1 MRKITLLF
9 AVLLSL
15 AGVTQVKADELTV
28 SDGTN
33 SNEYV
38 PFYGNWADA
47 YQKCEF
53 IIPAADL
60 STLTGKDITAL
71 KFYSNTANQNWNGTF
86 QVFLK
91 EVEATT
97 LTAFLGTTDATVVFE
112 GDGVSVSADKEMAI
126 TFTTNYS
133 YKGGNLLVG
142 IYQTKVG
149 NYKSMKFYGIS
160 QTSNTAWQGYSS
172 SSLDAITGSAKTFI
186 PKTTLTYE
194 AKVEG
199 AGFAA
204 YDGTTKL
211 TSPYAYNYGLA
222 TAGTEKVFTL
232 KNPGTESVNVSVEK
246 TGDFGATLS
255 ASSIAAG
262 GEVTLTVT
270 MADATG
276 NGTITVKPEGL
287 DDFVINVSGTIRD
300 ANKVYET
307 LLTGSIPED
316 WTTSGGTWSWSTTN
330 GASNTAWYETSN
342 YRLITPKLTIA
353 EGEQFFFDAQG
364 TYDGYQGVI
373 FEYSA
378 DGTNWTASSTTTTV
392 NTNWQT
398 FAVSDIPAGNY
409 YIALHGWHVNIRN
422 FYGGQ
427 IPNEPKMVV
436 TQPASLDFGVITEAT
451 AKTFTIANTGLA
463 TLEGISVTSS
473 NSSIFAVTGAP
484 TSLAA
489 GASAEVTITMSA
501 ANTGALSSE
510 ITVSAT
516 GMEDVKFTVTGVV
529 MPDGLSKEEFT
540 DGLPANWTNASWTFA
555 NGEATG
561 KSSSA
566 YLTTPKLVIS
576 EGDMI
581 VIKAKRADSDATD
594 YITIQGSNDNG
605 ATWTAYSKK
614 ISGSEGLTYP
624 DYATLVLSDVPTTV
638 NKIRFVGYY
647 VVVDEVAGLTYAPVL
662 TVTKGGEAVS
672 TPASYDFGETAAD
685 ATVTYNFANAGAGTI
700 NITNVAITGDGA
712 AAYSTNWTESVAAP
726 FALTITRT
734 YDANRTEAQAAVVT
748 VTTSEGD
755 FVINVTGTDKAAN
768 APELAVSTNAI
779 DFVKVI
785 ADAVETVTVTNNGTG
800 SMTVNIASDSED
812 FVVSATEL
820 TEIGAGESKT
830 FDVTFKYGTP
840 YGVKNGNITV
850 TPTYDANAAQTII
863 VTGKAKDPN
872 VWSEDFAAG
881 ELPTGWDAGA
891 NWTIAEGVAKGSW
904 TSSANYLTTAPLTV
918 SATTDELTFDYVTTG
933 GNVSIAIQMS
943 KDGGDWTTCAAT
955 PVIPTYMSNGTSG
968 TATITGLEAGSYQ
981 FRFKNDDYNLDNFE
995 GFKLNLP
1002 EHMAIISEYTIPES
1016 SSWTVT
1022 MKEGQSFDATV
1033 TVKEQRGVA
1042 EELTAK
1048 LYMGEEVIGT
1058 ATGSVEAKGTK
1069 VLTITATPNVAAAEG
1084 AQMHIEVEWAGAT
1097 MKTEEVTRYVAA
1109 ITYLTL
1115 DETSSDAVVAGTYD
1129 NVTLKRQ
1136 FAEGWNTV
1144 CLPFTVNDV
1153 EAFFGENAKAYEFS
1167 GYNDNGNL
1175 SFSKVTKLNASY
1187 PYIVYVPAAITE
1199 DIELKDITIDAS
1211 AWYTRKT
1218 NSSNAAVYFR
1228 GTYAPVAAGAWTKN
1242 ADTDVIYG
1250 LNGNK
1255 LQKAGA
1261 AASIKGFRAYF
1272 DVPAAAEGR
1281 LAISF
1286 DGETTGI
1293 ATIKAD
1299 GSLEIEGAYNLNGQ
1313 RVAAPQKGLY
1323 IVNGKKVVIK

>member
-15 AGVTQVKADELTV
+15 AGVTQVKAE
-28 SDGTN
+28 
-33 SNEYV
+33 
-38 PFYGNWADA
+38 
-47 YQKCEF
+47 
-53 IIPAADL
+53 
-60 STLTGKDITAL
+60 
-71 KFYSNTANQNWNGTF
+71 
-86 QVFLK
+86 
-91 EVEATT
+91 T
-97 LTAFLGTTDATVVFE
+97 LTANFNSGLPEGWSTVGSVTNDDSRARSGKGLWTSAKSTTDNYVITEAVEGTFEFYARAYNKSYASTVVVYEYTGSGLGTQLYT
-112 GDGVSVSADKEMAI
+112 
-126 TFTTNYS
+126 
-133 YKGGNLLVG
+133 
-142 IYQTKVG
+142 
-149 NYKSMKFYGIS
+149 
-160 QTSNTAWQGYSS
+160 
-172 SSLDAITGSAKTFI
+172 TGSMYTSSTPSWSKYSFTINNGSQLAIVLNYAAIDDVTYTQMEVADG
-186 PKTTLTYE
+186 PALTI
-194 AKVEG
+194 K
-199 AGFAA
+199 
-204 YDGTTKL
+204 DGSTKI
-211 TSPYAYNYGLA
+211 TSPHIFNFGLA
-222 TAGTEKVFTL
+222 TAGTTHTFTL
-232 KNPGTESVNVSVEK
+232 SNPGTATLEGLAVAE
-246 TGDFGATLS
+246 TGNFGATLS
-255 ASSIAAG
+255 ATTIAAG
-262 GEVTLTVT
+262 GEATLTIT
-270 MADATG
+270 MPASTG
-276 NGTITVKPEGL
+276 SSEITISSTTDGI
-287 DDFVINVSGTIRD
+287 DNFVINASGIVRD
-300 ANKVYET
+300 NNKVYLDFANGQIPDGWT
-307 LLTGSIPED
+307 SVAIGSYASSYGSE
-316 WTTSGGTWSWSTTN
+316 WAASEGYVSQSGSSSSYEWAFTS
-330 GASNTAWYETSN
+330 
-342 YRLITPKLTIA
+342 PKLTFS
-353 EGEQFFFDAQG
+353 EGETILFE
-364 TYDGYQGVI
+364 TEKYSSSTWYNPSIKV
-373 FEYSA
+373 EYSTDGSTWTTIGSAYTDDSYDTWTSRSAVIPTA
-378 DGTNWTASSTTTTV
+378 DAK
-392 NTNWQT
+392 
-398 FAVSDIPAGNY
+398 
-409 YIALHGWHVNIRN
+409 YIRFSGWYVKLRNI
-422 FYGGQ
+422 YGGE

-501 ANTGALSSE
+501 ANTGAQSSE

-529 MPDGLSKEEFT
+529 LPDGLSKEEFT

-576 EGDMI
+576 EDDLI
-581 VIKAKRADSDATD
+581 AIKAKRTDSDATD
-594 YITIQGSNDNG
+594 YITVQGSNDNG
-605 ATWTAYSKK
+605 ATWTAYTKK

-624 DYATLVLSDVPTTV
+624 DYATLVISDIPTTV

-647 VVVDEVAGLTYAPVL
+647 VVVDEIAGLTYAPVL
-662 TVTKGGEAVS
+662 SVTKDAAAVE
-672 TPASYDFGETAAD
+672 TPAAYDFGETAAD
-685 ATVTYNFANAGAGTI
+685 ATVTYNFANTGAGTI

-726 FALTITRT
+726 FDLTITRT
-734 YDANRTEAQAAVVT
+734 YNAERAGAAQEAVVT

-768 APELAVSTNAI
+768 APELAVSSNAL
-779 DFVKVI
+779 DFGKVT
-785 ADAVETVTVTNNGTG
+785 ADAKETVTVTNNGTG

-812 FVVSATEL
+812 FVVSAAEL

-850 TPTYDANAAQTII
+850 TPTYEANAAQTIT

-891 NWTIAEGVAKGSW
+891 NWSIAEGVAKGSW

-955 PVIPTYMSNGTSG
+955 PAIPTYMSNGTSG

-1002 EHMAIISEYTIPES
+1002 DHMASITAYTIPES
-1016 SSWTVT
+1016 SNWTVT

-1048 LYMGEEVIGT
+1048 LYMGDDVIGT

-1153 EAFFGENAKAYEFS
+1153 EAFFGTNAKAYEFS

-1175 SFSKVTKLNASY
+1175 SFNKVTTLTACY